1 MEATKIEEEAS
12 DVIQAPDIEEES
24 EVDLLGDEKWAVALA
39 LKDLMPL
46 FRPGDVRDSIL
57 F

>member
-24 EVDLLGDEKWAVALA
+24 EVDLLGDEKWRVALA
-39 LKDLMPL
+39 LKGLMHQL
-46 FRPGDVRDSIL
+46 RPGDVRDSIL